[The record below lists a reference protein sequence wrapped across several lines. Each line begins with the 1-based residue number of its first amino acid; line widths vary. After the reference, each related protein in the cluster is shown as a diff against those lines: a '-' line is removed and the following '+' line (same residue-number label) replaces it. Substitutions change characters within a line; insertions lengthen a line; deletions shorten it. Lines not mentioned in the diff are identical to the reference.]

1 MKVFGC
7 WPLITALATGVA
19 CGQTSTEL
27 RGGDQKTPTLA
38 HTCLITKDVQRL
50 VDFYEPVLQQKAKW
64 SGADYAEFSAGGSVL
79 AIFSAAA
86 QERYIPGSADGAR
99 NRSAILE
106 FQVHDADLEYQRLQG
121 LIKDWVKAPT
131 TQPWGTRSI
140 YFRDPDQNLVD
151 FFQPA
156 NR

>member
-1 MKVFGC
+1 MKAFRC
-7 WPLITALATGVA
+7 WPLIAAVATAIA
-19 CGQTSTEL
+19 CGQTNSGL
-27 RGGDQKTPTLA
+27 RSNDQRTPTLA
-38 HTCLITKDVQRL
+38 HTCLITQNVKRL

-64 SGADYAEFSAGGSVL
+64 SGKDYAEFSAGGSVL
-79 AIFSAAA
+79 AIFSAES
-86 QERYIPGSADGAR
+86 QERYIPGSAEGAR
-99 NRSAILE
+99 NRSVILE

-156 NR
+156 ER